1 MTYNDM
7 QSLVKQLQSTE
18 ERSARERQSM
28 NKDNFSKGLYYIRE
42 ILNNMI
48 FPEDRKK
55 GRD

>member
-18 ERSARERQSM
+18 ERNARERQ
-28 NKDNFSKGLYYIRE
+28 KIGRDNFSKGLYWIRE
-42 ILNNMI
+42 ILNTMV